1 MTAEIVREVVD
12 AETIQSRVA
21 QLGAELTRS
30 LNGEIPVMVSILN
43 GSFMFFTDLARA
55 MDCNVEL
62 DFLSLSSFG
71 GETRVNIQMD
81 VSTDVTDRHVVIV
94 EDIIDTGMSLAYL
107 REVMSNRGA
116 ASVRTVALLDKV
128 KRRIVN
134 VPVELRGFEV
144 GEEHLLGYGLDWE
157 GRFRGLPS
165 LWAVLDIPAF
175 QDDPE
180 VLAVAAYDSDRLRT

>member
-1 MTAEIVREVVD
+1 MTEVVREVVD
-12 AETIQSRVA
+12 ADTIRMRVA
-21 QLGAELTRS
+21 QLGEELTAN
-30 LNGEIPVMVSILN
+30 LDGEIPVMVSILN
-43 GSFMFFTDLARA
+43 GSFMFLTDLSRA
-55 MDCNVEL
+55 MDSNVEL
-62 DFLSLSSFG
+62 EFMSLSSFG

-81 VSTDVTDRHVVIV
+81 ISTDVTNRHVVIV

-107 REVMSNRGA
+107 REVMINRGA
-116 ASVRTVALLDKV
+116 ASVQTVALLDKV

-165 LWAVLDIPAF
+165 LWAVLDLPTF

-180 VLAVAAYDSDRLRT
+180 VLTIAAYDGDRLRS